1 MQVLNEMKTNQSI
14 RFLLIKIW
22 SHLSR
27 RRRLQ
32 LLVLINLML
41 LSGLAEMLSLGAVLP
56 FLAVLSDPEILWQ
69 HHLIRTYAY
78 YIGITASDQLWLPSA
93 IIFAVAALSA
103 ALIRLS
109 NVWFNGR
116 LAAAI
121 GSDLSNEAY
130 RRTLYQ
136 PYEIHLQRNSAE
148 VISATTSQIN
158 LTVAALNSFLL
169 LITSSIVVSGLLI
182 GLFLIDSQV
191 AFSAIVLFGGAYLL
205 LAITSKR
212 ELRSNGEKINKA
224 TTQQLKAVQEG
235 LGAIRNVLLNNTQA
249 IYLQIYRQA
258 DRPQRQLRAKNEFL
272 SIFPR
277 YSLEALGMVAISFL
291 GGILILQRGSG
302 ASVVPLLGAMALGAQ
317 RLLPALQQIYNGWAS
332 LKSFNSAINSVVMLL
347 EQPLPQI
354 SDTVKPF
361 GFKKNIYLKNIH
373 FRYAANQS
381 EVIKGLDLKI
391 NAGERIGVIGSTG
404 SGKSTVI
411 DIMMGLLKPTYGRIL
426 VDGQNLHDDQDPGI
440 LTSWRNA
447 IAIVP
452 QSIYLADSSIA
463 ENIAFGIPR
472 ELIDFNRV
480 REVASQ
486 AQISSFIET
495 LPNRYDHFV
504 GEQGIRL
511 SGGQRQRIGI
521 ARALYKNS
529 SILVLDEAT
538 SALDSQTEN
547 SIMHS
552 IDKLSSKL
560 TILIIAHR
568 LSTIQSC
575 DRVIQIENGLL
586 VDQGPPI
593 KFNQL

>member
-1 MQVLNEMKTNQSI
+1 M
-14 RFLLIKIW
+14 
-22 SHLSR
+22 
-27 RRRLQ
+27 
-32 LLVLINLML
+32 
-41 LSGLAEMLSLGAVLP
+41 
-56 FLAVLSDPEILWQ
+56 
-69 HHLIRTYAY
+69 
-78 YIGITASDQLWLPSA
+78 
-93 IIFAVAALSA
+93 
-103 ALIRLS
+103 
-109 NVWFNGR
+109 
-116 LAAAI
+116 
-121 GSDLSNEAY
+121 
-130 RRTLYQ
+130 
-136 PYEIHLQRNSAE
+136 
-148 VISATTSQIN
+148 
-158 LTVAALNSFLL
+158 
-169 LITSSIVVSGLLI
+169 
-182 GLFLIDSQV
+182 IDSQV
-191 AFSAIVLFGGAYLL
+191 AFSAIVLFGGAYLI

-277 YSLEALGMVAISFL
+277 YALEALGMVAISFL

-332 LKSFNSAINSVVMLL
+332 LKRFNSAINSVVILL

-354 SDTVKPF
+354 SDTVEAF
-361 GFKKNIYLKNIH
+361 GFKKNICLKNIH

-381 EVIKGLDLKI
+381 EVIKGLDLNI

-411 DIMMGLLKPTYGRIL
+411 DIIMGLLKPTSGRIL
-426 VDGQNLHDDQDPGI
+426 VDGQNLHDDYEPGI

-452 QSIYLADSSIA
+452 QSIFLADSSIA

-480 REVASQ
+480 REVSSQ
-486 AQISSFIET
+486 AQISNFIET

-529 SILVLDEAT
+529 SVLVLDEAT

-593 KFNQL
+593 KFNHL

>member
-1 MQVLNEMKTNQSI
+1 
-14 RFLLIKIW
+14 
-22 SHLSR
+22 
-27 RRRLQ
+27 
-32 LLVLINLML
+32 
-41 LSGLAEMLSLGAVLP
+41 MLSVC
-56 FLAVLSDPEILWQ
+56 SC
-69 HHLIRTYAY
+69 
-78 YIGITASDQLWLPSA
+78 
-93 IIFAVAALSA
+93 
-103 ALIRLS
+103 
-109 NVWFNGR
+109 
-116 LAAAI
+116 
-121 GSDLSNEAY
+121 
-130 RRTLYQ
+130 
-136 PYEIHLQRNSAE
+136 
-148 VISATTSQIN
+148 
-158 LTVAALNSFLL
+158 
-169 LITSSIVVSGLLI
+169 
-182 GLFLIDSQV
+182 
-191 AFSAIVLFGGAYLL
+191 
-205 LAITSKR
+205 
-212 ELRSNGEKINKA
+212 
-224 TTQQLKAVQEG
+224 
-235 LGAIRNVLLNNTQA
+235 
-249 IYLQIYRQA
+249 
-258 DRPQRQLRAKNEFL
+258 
-272 SIFPR
+272 
-277 YSLEALGMVAISFL
+277 
-291 GGILILQRGSG
+291 
-302 ASVVPLLGAMALGAQ
+302 
-317 RLLPALQQIYNGWAS
+317 LQQIYNGWAS
-332 LKSFNSAINSVVMLL
+332 LKGFNSAINSVVILL

-354 SDTVKPF
+354 SDTVKAF
-361 GFKKNIYLKNIH
+361 GFKKNICLKNIH

-381 EVIKGLDLKI
+381 EVIKGLDLNI

-452 QSIYLADSSIA
+452 QSIFLADSSIA

-480 REVASQ
+480 REVSSQ
-486 AQISSFIET
+486 AQISNFIET

-593 KFNQL
+593 KFNHL